1 MKTSKIITLAM
12 AVAVVACQVEIDAPT
27 PHEEIPAGA
36 NLVPMTFSA
45 AGEDTK
51 TTIDG
56 VSVNWTEGDAIT
68 VFGSDSQPYASDPL
82 TSGGAS
88 ATFTVSLPEGTTD
101 PYAVYPANDAAS
113 INGNEISTVIPAA
126 QTVPAGGVV
135 DPAALVSVAKASGE
149 TLAFKNAFSLVS
161 ITIDEDNV
169 KGITLS
175 ATAGEAISG
184 PVAITVGSA
193 PTATVSG
200 SASEITLSHE
210 SGVFPQG
217 TYFIATAP
225 GVTLTKGLTI
235 MLDKTQ
241 SAGFRQAG
249 SQITLARNNGSDAGV
264 SSEFPTGFAIRS
276 GSDLKAWHDDDD
288 AVRTN
293 MNALLLADIDVNE
306 AMGGN
311 WTPVD
316 FDNNFYGFGHK
327 LYNIQI
333 VRGEASYP
341 GFIGT
346 LKGNISNVVF
356 GSQDGT
362 SYDGT
367 SSLTVDAAA
376 TSLRAGIIGN
386 SGTPADTETTRT
398 WKNIVSFV
406 PVTIAS
412 GYSGLVYA
420 GGILGAMDDS
430 KSGVNL
436 TGCKSYGKITVSGCK
451 NGSSI
456 GGLYGRSNKAV
467 TIEDCTN
474 YGDVEIS
481 TSTDITSETFFGGI
495 VGYHN
500 QATMKRVTNEGNVT
514 VAATGGP
521 LKIGGIAGSLATATL
536 TNVENKGNVTSDSA
550 SGLQYV
556 GGLIGYGVNNV
567 NLVIGQDE
575 GTKCINRG
583 AVSISDQAS
592 SVTNNSCVGG
602 IIAYTYHT
610 AAAPSKV
617 SIAYAENY
625 GAVKM
630 AGGFVAGGT
639 YSVGGICGYC
649 YAPTVASCLNTGKIS
664 VESGSAISCIT
675 DLAGIIGSQRTTTV
689 SACRNEGD
697 VYATGISGS
706 IRAGGIAGR
715 MCEAVNAI
723 QDDEAG
729 NHSTN
734 SGKIWTA
741 YTGAETSVWVAFG
754 GIAGFTDVGAN
765 HTITNAVNSGEV
777 YCQMKRN
784 GGYTQAGG
792 IVGRANTF
800 DVISG
805 CTNTGTI
812 TSDNQA
818 DANGNCYAGGIVGN
832 TPSANTSYANAVSGC
847 TNEGTVTAI
856 SKTRT
861 NTGLGAGGIIGWAYA
876 NISGCTNKGNI
887 NSKNNNYAGSI
898 CGIGRDNTLTGNTM
912 YASGLLNGN
921 VPTKPTDGKGLA
933 SNEKGI
939 YGVSYSNTTTVSG
952 TTYFE

>member
-36 NLVPMTFSA
+36 KLVPMTFSA

-51 TTIDG
+51 TTING
-56 VSVNWTEGDAIT
+56 ANVNWTEDDAIT
-68 VFGSDSQPYASDPL
+68 VFGSDSKPYASEPL
-82 TSGGAS
+82 TNGGEEAS
-88 ATFTVSLPEGTTD
+88 FTVSLPEGTTD

-113 INGNEISTVIPAA
+113 INGNVISTVIPVA
-126 QTVPAGGVV
+126 QTVPTDGVV
-135 DPAALVSVAKASGE
+135 DPAALVTVAKASGE

-175 ATAGEAISG
+175 ATAGEAIAG
-184 PVAITVGSA
+184 PVAITVGTTPS
-193 PTATVSG
+193 ATVSG
-200 SASEITLSHE
+200 PASEITLSHE

-225 GVTLTKGLTI
+225 DVTLTKGLTI
-235 MLDKTQ
+235 LLDKTQ
-241 SAGFRQAG
+241 SAGFRQTG
-249 SQITLARNNGSDAGV
+249 SEVVLARNSGNDAGA
-264 SSEFPTGFAIRS
+264 STEFPTGFAIRS
-276 GSDLKAWHDDDD
+276 SSDLKAWHDDDD
-288 AVRTN
+288 AVRTG

-306 AMGGN
+306 AMGGD

-316 FDNNFYGFGHK
+316 YDNTFYGFGHK

-356 GSQDGT
+356 GSQNGT

-367 SSLTVDAAA
+367 SRLTVEAAN
-376 TSLRAGIIGN
+376 TSLRAGIIVN
-386 SGTPADTETTRT
+386 SGTPDPVVPRT

-406 PVTIAS
+406 PITIAS
-412 GYSGLVYA
+412 GYSGIVYA

-436 TGCKSYGKITVSGCK
+436 SGCKSYGKITVEGCANK
-451 NGSSI
+451 SSI
-456 GGLYGRSNKAV
+456 GGLYGRSNKDV
-467 TIEDCTN
+467 TIENCTN
-474 YGDVEIS
+474 YGEVLIQTTDAAAFTDDV
-481 TSTDITSETFFGGI
+481 FFGGI

-500 QATMKRVTNEGNVT
+500 QATMNQVTNEGNVT
-514 VAATGGP
+514 VGATGGP
-521 LKIGGIAGSLATATL
+521 LKIGGIAGSMATATL
-536 TNVENKGNVTSDSA
+536 NNVENKGNVTSDSK
-550 SGLQYV
+550 SGMQYV

-567 NLVIGQDE
+567 DLIIGQ
-575 GTKCINRG
+575 KCINRG
-583 AVSISDQAS
+583 AVSISSNAS
-592 SVTNNSCVGG
+592 AVTSGSCLGG
-602 IIAYTYHT
+602 IIAYTHHT
-610 AAAPSKV
+610 TAEPSKV
-617 SIAYAENY
+617 SIAYAENH

-639 YSVGGICGYC
+639 YSVGGICGHC
-649 YAPTVASCLNTGKIS
+649 YALTVASCLNKGEIS
-664 VESGSAISCIT
+664 VESGSAISCTT

-723 QDDEAG
+723 QDDKAG

-734 SGKIWTA
+734 SGKIWTD
-741 YTGAETSVWVAFG
+741 YKGAETSAWVAFG
-754 GIAGFTDVGAN
+754 GIVGFTDGGAN

-777 YCQMKRN
+777 YCQTKRN

-805 CTNTGTI
+805 CTNTGKI

-818 DANGNCYAGGIVGN
+818 SENGNCYAGGIIGYLPN
-832 TPSANTSYANAVSGC
+832 GSTKAPCTSNYGDHTVEKCN
-847 TNEGTVTAI
+847 NEGTVNAI
-856 SKTRT
+856 SLTRA
-861 NTGLGAGGIIGWAYA
+861 NTGLGAGGIAGWSYA
-876 NISGCTNKGNI
+876 NIANCTNKGNI
-887 NSKNNNYAGSI
+887 NTQTNNYAGAIVGVACVASI
-898 CGIGRDNTLTGNTM
+898 KDNIVYKTGLT
-912 YASGLLNGN
+912 NGKT
-921 VPTKPTDGKGLA
+921 PTKAMAVAYINGDNKAT
-933 SNEKGI
+933 E
-939 YGVSYSNTTTVSG
+939 SG
-952 TTYFE
+952 TTFIE